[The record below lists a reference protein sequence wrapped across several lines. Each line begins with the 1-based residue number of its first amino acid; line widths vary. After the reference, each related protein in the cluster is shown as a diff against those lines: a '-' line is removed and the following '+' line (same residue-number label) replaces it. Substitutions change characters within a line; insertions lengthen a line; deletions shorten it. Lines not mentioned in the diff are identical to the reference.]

1 MDSGTTS
8 LEDARNKKGKTD
20 SAASLPEARPAKS
33 KKADF
38 STSYMESQKEKMEL
52 QTKMFAEKTALRRE
66 EMEIATRVRDREVSV
81 KEKEVEIKER
91 EIDVKRESV
100 EKGMRKDVMML
111 LIREGKSKEEIEE
124 YLKLL

>member
-20 SAASLPEARPAKS
+20 SAASPAEARPAKS

-38 STSYMESQKEKMEL
+38 STSYMESQKEKIEL
-52 QTKMFAEKTALRRE
+52 QTKKFAEKTALRRE

>member
-66 EMEIATRVRDREVSV
+66 EMEIATRVRDREV
-81 KEKEVEIKER
+81 EIKER